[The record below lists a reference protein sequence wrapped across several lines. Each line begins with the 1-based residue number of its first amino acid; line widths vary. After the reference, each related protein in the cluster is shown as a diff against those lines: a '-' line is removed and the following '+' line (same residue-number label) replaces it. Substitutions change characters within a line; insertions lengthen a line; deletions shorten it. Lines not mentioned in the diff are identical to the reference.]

1 MRFFLPILAF
11 LGAGLAGCT
20 TTGGNPIADMML
32 PSDAPPRR
40 GTAAYD
46 SWQAERA
53 AEAARPKS
61 AAAAK

>member
-1 MRFFLPILAF
+1 MRFLTAILI
-11 LGAGLAGCT
+11 LLSAGLAGCT
-20 TTGGNPIADMML
+20 TTGGNPIVDMML
-32 PSDAPPRR
+32 PSDAPPRP

-46 SWQAERA
+46 SWQAQRA